1 MMARSAEA
9 PQHWEMFNTEAH
21 VADTVAELEPDIVLF
36 QELPGL
42 VPFVVSHAMVGANP
56 KTHSGNLATLIKHE
70 LAPVTPQW
78 ATVGSFALTV
88 VLQDLTVANVHLAPG
103 RGAEEQRL
111 DQIQQI
117 VAQCSTDALL
127 IAGDTN
133 TRVSEEEAIGAL
145 GLKTHRPPRPTWN
158 SKVNR
163 FNEAGGDFSAYFSRW
178 FVSKGVTIGK
188 QWVGDKR
195 RIDLASKQ
203 FFVSDHFV
211 CGATVSTGR

>member
-21 VADTVAELEPDIVLF
+21 VTDTVAELQPDIVLF

-42 VPFVVSHAMVGANP
+42 VPFVTSHAMVGANP

-70 LAPVTPQW
+70 LAPEAPKW
-78 ATVGSFALTV
+78 ATVGSFALSV
-88 VLQDLTVANVHLAPG
+88 VVGDLTVANVHLAPG
-103 RGAEEQRL
+103 RGVEDERL

-117 VAQCSTDALL
+117 MAQRSTEALL

-133 TRVSEEEAIGAL
+133 TRISEEEAIGAL

-163 FNEAGGDFSAYFSRW
+163 FNRTGSDFSAYFSRW
-178 FVSKGVTIGK
+178 FVSEGVTVSK

-195 RIDLASKQ
+195 RIDDASKR
-203 FFVSDHFV
+203 FYVSDHFV
-211 CGATVSTGR
+211 CGATVSTSR